1 MTLLRRA
8 VRLRRATRTV
18 ATVVATT
25 GLAAL
30 SAAGAPLAGRQ
41 DMSDVVIE
49 TIELESDLF
58 MLVGRG
64 GNMGLSVGEDGAFLI
79 DDQFAPLT
87 AKIQAAVAEVS
98 DRPVRW
104 VLNTHWHGDH
114 TGGNENLGEAGA
126 LIVAHQNVYRRMNPA
141 EFADLVGRSDQ
152 APRAALPVVTF
163 DEGVQFHWNGRH
175 IGVTHIGTAHTD
187 GDAIV
192 HFPRADV
199 FHMGDTFFRGR
210 YPFIDVNSGG
220 GVDGVIAAA
229 DFVLERSSDATRIIP
244 GHGDLASPEHLREY
258 RDMLVTVRQRVAG
271 MAAEGRGEDDV
282 VAAAPT
288 ADLDAVWGE
297 DADGRFVRAV
307 YRSLTGGSR

>member
-1 MTLLRRA
+1 MRTSYRSGF
-8 VRLRRATRTV
+8 VRFA
-18 ATVVATT
+18 
-25 GLAAL
+25 GLAVPGL
-30 SAAGAPLAGRQ
+30 LGAGAAPGPVNGQQ
-41 DMSDVVIE
+41 DMSNVEIT

-64 GNMGLSVGEDGAFLI
+64 GNIGLSVGDDGAFLI

-87 AKIQAAVAEVS
+87 EKILAAVAAVT
-98 DRPVRW
+98 DQPVRW

-126 LIVAHQNVYRRMNPA
+126 MIVAHENVYRRMNPV
-141 EFADLVGRSDQ
+141 EFADLVGRSGQ

-163 DEGVQFHWNGRH
+163 DQGVRFHWNGRH
-175 IGVTHIGTAHTD
+175 IRVTHIGKAHTD

-192 HFPRADV
+192 HFPRANV
-199 FHMGDTFFRGR
+199 FHMGDTFFRSR
-210 YPFIDVNSGG
+210 YPFIDVDSGG

-229 DFVLERSSDATRIIP
+229 NFVLERSSEGTRIIP
-244 GHGDLASPEHLREY
+244 GHGELATPEHLREY
-258 RDMLVTVRQRVAG
+258 RDMLETVRLRVAG
-271 MAAEGRGEDDV
+271 LVANGRTEDQV

-297 DADGRFVRAV
+297 SPERFVRAV
-307 YRSLTGGSR
+307 YRSLAGSN

>member
-1 MTLLRRA
+1 MTSLWHAARCAACAA
-8 VRLRRATRTV
+8 VPAT
-18 ATVVATT
+18 
-25 GLAAL
+25 LCL
-30 SAAGAPLAGRQ
+30 AGAPPLAGQQ

-58 MLVGRG
+58 MLLGRG

-98 DRPVRW
+98 DHPVRW

-126 LIVAHQNVYRRMNPA
+126 MIVAHRNVYRRMNPA
-141 EFADLVGRSDQ
+141 EFADLVGRSAQ

-163 DEGVQFHWNGRH
+163 DAGVQFHWNGRH
-175 IGVTHIGTAHTD
+175 IQVTHIGTAHTD

-192 HFPRADV
+192 HFPRANV

-229 DFVLERSSDATRIIP
+229 NFVLEQSNDDTRIIP
-244 GHGDLASPEHLREY
+244 GHGELASAEHLREY
-258 RDMLVTVRQRVAG
+258 RNMLETVRLRVAS
-271 MAAEGRGEDDV
+271 MVAEGRSEDEV

-288 ADLDAVWGE
+288 SDLDAAWGE
-297 DADGRFVRAV
+297 DAGGRFVRAV
-307 YRSLTGGSR
+307 YVSLTGGNR

>member
-1 MTLLRRA
+1 MTILRRGTVCVA
-8 VRLRRATRTV
+8 RLSL
-18 ATVVATT
+18 
-25 GLAAL
+25 LAAL
-30 SAAGAPLAGRQ
+30 YAAGALPLAGQQ

-49 TIELESDLF
+49 TVELESDLF
-58 MLVGRG
+58 MLLGRG

-98 DRPVRW
+98 ELPVRW

-126 LIVAHQNVYRRMNPA
+126 MIVAHRNVYRRMNPA
-141 EFADLVGRSDQ
+141 EFADLVGRSAQ

-163 DEGVQFHWNGRH
+163 DEGGQFHWNGRH
-175 IGVTHIGTAHTD
+175 IRVTHIGTAHTD

-192 HFPRADV
+192 HFPRANV

-220 GVDGVIAAA
+220 GVDGVIAA
-229 DFVLERSSDATRIIP
+229 DNFVLEQSNYETRIIP
-244 GHGDLASPEHLREY
+244 GHGELATPEPLRAY
-258 RDMLVTVRQRVAG
+258 RDMLETVRVRVAS
-271 MAAEGRGEDDV
+271 MVAEGRSEDEV

-288 ADLDAVWGE
+288 SDLDATWGE
-297 DADGRFVRAV
+297 DAGGRFVRAV
-307 YRSLTGGSR
+307 YVSLTGGNR